1 LAHLILMIRFKYFI
15 IISLILF
22 GILPCLTM
30 AITEIKSNLYFSENP
45 ITFDPPL
52 IKKNN
57 HVYVPIRSLAHYFS
71 GTIRQSKRDYI
82 YTITIQKTP
91 FTIKPNHIK
100 YTANALPNTF
110 KTPPFNYKTRL
121 YVPLAPILQHL
132 GYQLTEKNGH
142 FYASSAQI
150 SRVYTPSSFKHP
162 SSLPSK
168 PTRISNHIRQIYL
181 PISKKKYPLD
191 IIHKGGTQYANL
203 SQFLSFLGYSISII
217 QNRILLKK
225 NDTIYAFKN
234 GENTVRISFNNQ
246 IMDRKLTHTPRI
258 IHRMFYVQPHDFLN
272 DLGFDYIEKGNQL
285 VILKKIHSVTSGAPH
300 DVIIQKNSR
309 IIFKKGTLLS
319 SPHRI
324 YWDFKFTKCP
334 NSPDLIWPS
343 PIKKVILGQNNLDC
357 RMVIY
362 LNSPQKV
369 TQQTIN
375 QTKTGLVFS
384 PLTQQRHTPS
394 KKITNQSALSG
405 KLIIIDP
412 GHGGRDPGAV
422 NHKND
427 YEKHYTLDIAK
438 RIKRELRL
446 KGARAVLLRT
456 NDTNPS
462 LYQRVRKINQ
472 LKGDFMVSVHVNSF
486 INQHANGTETYYY
499 KAKEKKAAKA
509 IQRQM
514 VRHLGLKNN
523 GIKHARMYVLKH
535 THVPGVLIEPCFMTH
550 PKEYQQLKKPSF
562 RTKIAKATVLGIEDY
577 FKTK

>member
-1 LAHLILMIRFKYFI
+1 M
-15 IISLILF
+15 IISLIIF
-22 GILPCLTM
+22 GICPCLTM

-57 HVYVPIRSLAHYFS
+57 HVYVPIRALTHYFN
-71 GTIRQSKRDYI
+71 GTIRQSKRDYM
-82 YTITIQKTP
+82 YTITIQKTS
-91 FTIKPNHIK
+91 FNIKPNQVR
-100 YTANALPNTF
+100 YTANTLPNTF
-110 KTPPFNYKTRL
+110 KIPPFNYKTRL
-121 YVPLAPILQHL
+121 YVPLDPILQHL
-132 GYQLTEKNGH
+132 GYQLTRKNGH
-142 FYASSAQI
+142 FYASLAQT
-150 SRVYTPSSFKHP
+150 SRVYAPSPPSFKSTPS
-162 SSLPSK
+162 LPLK
-168 PTRISNHIRQIYL
+168 PARISHHIRQIYL

-191 IIHKGGTQYANL
+191 IINKGGTQYVNL
-203 SQFLSFLGYSISII
+203 RHFLSFLGYSTSII
-217 QNRILLKK
+217 QNRVLLKK
-225 NDTIYAFKN
+225 NNTIYAFKN

-246 IMDRKLTHTPRI
+246 IIDRKLNHTPRI
-258 IHRMFYVQPHDFLN
+258 INRMFYVQLHPFLN
-272 DLGFDYIEKGNQL
+272 DLGFDYIEKGSQL
-285 VILKKIHSVTSGAPH
+285 VILKKIHSIKSVPPH

-309 IIFKKGTLLS
+309 ILFRKGIPLS

-369 TQQTIN
+369 TQQTISP
-375 QTKTGLVFS
+375 TKTGLVFS
-384 PLTQQRHTPS
+384 PLNEKHRAPS
-394 KKITNQSALSG
+394 KKIANQSALYG

-427 YEKHYTLDIAK
+427 YEKYYTLDIAK

-446 KGARAVLLRT
+446 KGAKAVLLRT

-462 LYQRVRKINQ
+462 LYQRVRKINK

-523 GIKHARMYVLKH
+523 GIKHARMYVLKN